1 MKYRR
6 CNARAR
12 PGPMQSSIRRLS
24 AEVLLVGPLKMGD
37 TRVITRMLLN
47 WGLAMMSAPNP
58 LGIPDITSFLKQVFG
73 QAAFCFPTQNANLI
87 SALQTAFS
95 LAEIC
100 WRNQNQW
107 GDIRLAKLDSA
118 DARFADQAPTADL
131 LRQAFEQGH
140 SLVVADVQTK
150 NGLFATLCRQ
160 LSRQFACPT
169 RCSAYW
175 SPSYSEGQALQYDDQ
190 DAFVVQVSGSNNWQV
205 DFNNEFRPFGGEAYQ
220 STRVEQCKTLKQ
232 LKLAVGDILY
242 LPRGSCYKAATG
254 SEQSLHFTF
263 SVCSLR
269 LRDLLLELLA
279 PARPDL
285 DLLRPA
291 LRAEDFSLAQGE
303 DARAG
308 LLGYLESLANRLRS
322 EPELVDDALLAVHKN
337 VAAQLAPLNLQLDR
351 QLHRGDPVL
360 TLDTRLAVNPEQYF
374 VFDEPAQRVYFS
386 GGDIHLPDGYRWVF
400 NLLRHTDSFSPRDII
415 SQYERADRQVEL
427 DSFAQ
432 LLTKNLL
439 WLDRQTP

>member
-1 MKYRR
+1 MT
-6 CNARAR
+6 N
-12 PGPMQSSIRRLS
+12 
-24 AEVLLVGPLKMGD
+24 
-37 TRVITRMLLN
+37 
-47 WGLAMMSAPNP
+47 APNP
-58 LGIPDITSFLKQVFG
+58 LGIPDITSFLQQVFG
-73 QAAFCFPTQNANLI
+73 QVAFCFPTQKSNLVP
-87 SALQTAFS
+87 ALQASFS
-95 LAEIC
+95 LADIC
-100 WRNQNQW
+100 WLNQHQW
-107 GDIRLAKLDSA
+107 GDIRLAKFDSA

-131 LRQAFEQGH
+131 LRQAFDQGH
-140 SLVVADVQTK
+140 TLLVDNLQTK

-169 RCSAYW
+169 RCLAHW

-205 DFNNEFRPFGGEAYQ
+205 DFNSEFRPFGGEAYQ

-308 LLGYLESLANRLRS
+308 LLGYLEALTKRLRS
-322 EPELVDDALLAVHKN
+322 EPGLADDALLAVHKKF
-337 VAAQLAPLNLQLDR
+337 AAQLA
-351 QLHRGDPVL
+351 
-360 TLDTRLAVNPEQYF
+360 
-374 VFDEPAQRVYFS
+374 
-386 GGDIHLPDGYRWVF
+386 
-400 NLLRHTDSFSPRDII
+400 
-415 SQYERADRQVEL
+415 
-427 DSFAQ
+427 
-432 LLTKNLL
+432 
-439 WLDRQTP
+439 

>member
-1 MKYRR
+1 MT
-6 CNARAR
+6 N
-12 PGPMQSSIRRLS
+12 
-24 AEVLLVGPLKMGD
+24 
-37 TRVITRMLLN
+37 
-47 WGLAMMSAPNP
+47 APNP
-58 LGIPDITSFLKQVFG
+58 LGIPDITSFLQQVFG
-73 QAAFCFPTQNANLI
+73 QVAFCFPTQKSNLVP
-87 SALQTAFS
+87 ALQASFS
-95 LAEIC
+95 LADIC
-100 WRNQNQW
+100 WLNQHQW
-107 GDIRLAKLDSA
+107 GDIRLAKFDSA

-131 LRQAFEQGH
+131 LRQAFDQGH
-140 SLVVADVQTK
+140 TLLVDNLQTK

-169 RCSAYW
+169 RCLAHW

-190 DAFVVQVSGSNNWQV
+190 DAFVVQVSGSSNWQV
-205 DFNNEFRPFGGEAYQ
+205 DFNSEFRPFGGEAYQ

-308 LLGYLESLANRLRS
+308 LLGYLEALTKRLRS
-322 EPELVDDALLAVHKN
+322 EPGLADDALLAVHKKF
-337 VAAQLAPLNLQLDR
+337 AAQLAPLNLQLDR

-386 GGDIHLPDGYRWVF
+386 GGDIHLPDAYRWVF
-400 NLLRHTDSFSPRDII
+400 DLLRYTDGFSPRDII
-415 SQYERADRQVEL
+415 SQYQRSDREIEL
-427 DSFAQ
+427 DAFAQ
-432 LLTKNLL
+432 LLAKDLL

>member
-1 MKYRR
+1 
-6 CNARAR
+6 
-12 PGPMQSSIRRLS
+12 
-24 AEVLLVGPLKMGD
+24 
-37 TRVITRMLLN
+37 MLLN

-140 SLVVADVQTK
+140 SIVVADVQTK

-205 DFNNEFRPFGGEAYQ
+205 DFNSEFRPFGGEAY
-220 STRVEQCKTLKQ
+220 
-232 LKLAVGDILY
+232 
-242 LPRGSCYKAATG
+242 
-254 SEQSLHFTF
+254 
-263 SVCSLR
+263 
-269 LRDLLLELLA
+269 
-279 PARPDL
+279 
-285 DLLRPA
+285 
-291 LRAEDFSLAQGE
+291 
-303 DARAG
+303 
-308 LLGYLESLANRLRS
+308 
-322 EPELVDDALLAVHKN
+322 
-337 VAAQLAPLNLQLDR
+337 
-351 QLHRGDPVL
+351 
-360 TLDTRLAVNPEQYF
+360 
-374 VFDEPAQRVYFS
+374 
-386 GGDIHLPDGYRWVF
+386 
-400 NLLRHTDSFSPRDII
+400 
-415 SQYERADRQVEL
+415 
-427 DSFAQ
+427 
-432 LLTKNLL
+432 
-439 WLDRQTP
+439 